1 MCDYSLHHLASRP
14 AKVGDKLVR
23 TQSNNALTR
32 DFAAVEEPNA
42 AVCLLPG
49 WRSRSREIEF
59 ERGLAIVLK
68 VETGKALGE
77 KVARFRQV
85 NADKRTCARISE
97 RSNRA
102 GHSAL

>member
-49 WRSRSREIEF
+49 MEVAF
-59 ERGLAIVLK
+59 EGDRVR
-68 VETGKALGE
+68 
-77 KVARFRQV
+77 AR
-85 NADKRTCARISE
+85 ACHCS
-97 RSNRA
+97 
-102 GHSAL
+102 